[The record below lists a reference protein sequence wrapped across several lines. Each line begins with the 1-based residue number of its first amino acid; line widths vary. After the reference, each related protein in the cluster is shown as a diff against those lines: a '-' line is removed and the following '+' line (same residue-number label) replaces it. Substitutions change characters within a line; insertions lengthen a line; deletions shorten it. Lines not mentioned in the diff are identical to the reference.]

1 MGCKLSGHCAPLAS
15 CPLSPFPCRATIC
28 LVSPVWQVKWKHM
41 LTRRAGMPAASQDK
55 SPLPLSD
62 TLRDL
67 AVLRASD
74 IDLASFLPPEET
86 SGSSTEQAQS
96 GDQGKELRA
105 VERSFEFVKEARA
118 AIRILNRGD
127 VDEQGARI
135 DEAREGLEEIANG
148 LSTK

>member
-1 MGCKLSGHCAPLAS
+1 
-15 CPLSPFPCRATIC
+15 
-28 LVSPVWQVKWKHM
+28 
-41 LTRRAGMPAASQDK
+41 MPAASQDK

-86 SGSSTEQAQS
+86 SGSSIEQTQS

>member
-1 MGCKLSGHCAPLAS
+1 MLHPNLLSQKHLFFTDLEQDIPITDIVRKLYITHKSSLP
-15 CPLSPFPCRATIC
+15 
-28 LVSPVWQVKWKHM
+28 
-41 LTRRAGMPAASQDK
+41 PA
-55 SPLPLSD
+55 
-62 TLRDL
+62 
-67 AVLRASD
+67 
-74 IDLASFLPPEET
+74 DLASFLQPEET